1 MPLIICGIQT
11 THQPQFPQS
20 EFVIHTG
27 RKIVMLL
34 FMGSRYMI
42 AAGHPVTA
50 EAAQHAMEQGG
61 NAVDGVL
68 AGWLAAGLTEPV
80 LTSPGGGGFAM
91 ISPARGAPR
100 LYDFFSQTP
109 LSPNPDGQTYPLEAD
124 FGSTRQTF
132 HLGIGSVA
140 TPGCVAGL
148 MKLHD
153 DFGRLP
159 LSECAAPARHLSKNG
174 VTITDHAETLLSVV
188 NDLYRA
194 TPEAANLFVSRTD
207 QSKCLLK
214 GELFLNPDYANF
226 LDMLEAEGARWFYE
240 GDAGRIVSDLC
251 RDQGGHLTRED
262 FLNYEV
268 IIRDPLVI
276 NRNGATIY
284 LNPPPSMGGTLIG
297 IGLLSGAMASHATY
311 PFSQYKDWANWL
323 NPLRL
328 MSQLRTPG
336 GMKSLTGDDL
346 AGIQR
351 ALAESAPL
359 KDAVNDLFPHALDHL
374 HNTGTTQISIVDAD
388 GNEVSMTTSN
398 GAGSA
403 IIIPDT
409 GIMLNNMLGEE
420 DLQPDGMNTW
430 KPDRRL
436 ASMMAPTLVR
446 FADRRGVATGSG
458 GSNRIRSTILQILRH
473 LIDHQNDL
481 KGAIHAPRLH
491 WEEGTLHA
499 EHGAMEG
506 LACAQESLPW
516 PVVEHKDRNLFFGG
530 AHSVGYEPGGSFI
543 GVGDP
548 RRGGVTAGG

>member
-1 MPLIICGIQT
+1 
-11 THQPQFPQS
+11 
-20 EFVIHTG
+20 
-27 RKIVMLL
+27 MLML
-34 FMGSRYMI
+34 MGSRYMI

-50 EAAQHAMEQGG
+50 EAAKHAMEQGG

-68 AGWLAAGLTEPV
+68 AGWLAACLTEPV

-91 ISPARGAPR
+91 VSPASGNPR

-109 LSPNPDGQTYPLEAD
+109 IRPNPEGHTYPLEAD

-159 LSECAAPARHLSKNG
+159 LSECAAPARQLSKDG

-194 TPEAANLFVSRTD
+194 TPEAAALFVSRSD
-207 QSKCLLK
+207 PGKCLLK
-214 GELFLNPDYANF
+214 GEHFLNPDYANF

-240 GDAGRIVSDLC
+240 GDAGRIVSEQC
-251 RDQGGHLTRED
+251 RDHGGHLTRED

-284 LNPPPSMGGTLIG
+284 LNPPPSMGGTLIA
-297 IGLLSGAMASHATY
+297 IGLLSGTSASQSAY
-311 PFSQYKDWANWL
+311 PFSQYKDWSTWI

-336 GMKSLTGDDL
+336 GMERLSESDL
-346 AGIQR
+346 KGIQR
-351 ALAESAPL
+351 ALAQSAPL
-359 KDAVNDLFPHALDHL
+359 SKAVEELFPHALGHL
-374 HNTGTTQISIVDAD
+374 HSTGTTQISIMDND

-430 KPDRRL
+430 KPNRRL
-436 ASMMAPTLVR
+436 ASMMSPTLVR
-446 FADRRGVATGSG
+446 FSDGRRVATGSG
-458 GSNRIRSTILQILRH
+458 GSNRIRSTILQILRQ
-473 LIDHQNDL
+473 LIDHQFNL
-481 KGAIHAPRLH
+481 EEAIQAPRLH
-491 WEEGTLHA
+491 WEAGTLHA

-506 LACAQESLPW
+506 LASAQASLPW
-516 PVVEHKDRNLFFGG
+516 PVVEHQDRNLFFGG
-530 AHSVGYEPGGSFI
+530 AHSVGYDPMGSFI

-548 RRGGVTAGG
+548 RRGGVSVGA